1 MGKGVVIRMGVTLC
15 YKFFP
20 GKTVEFLIHIWSI
33 FFENFVFNLEKYEY
47 KL

>member
-1 MGKGVVIRMGVTLC
+1 MGKGVVIGMGVTLSDN
-15 YKFFP
+15 FFLI
-20 GKTVEFLIHIWSI
+20 KLQFLIHIWSI